1 MMMTAAMNPAAA
13 TCLDP
18 FSAAEASG
26 LARCVRSLTR
36 GRARL
41 RHPILQGIS
50 AEDARAFEETVS
62 AMPGVTGAK
71 VNPRIGSLLV
81 TWNEE
86 ETSAEALL
94 AAAAFFLPDL
104 PTEEEAAEDLARSR
118 ARQKREASCRSAA
131 SAGESASG
139 CALCAVAKKAGGLA
153 ERAADA
159 ALDAASYVAAPDA
172 RRRFAGHDKRIRRTA
187 QNRLML
193 AGYALSLASLAIKS
207 TRAHLILG
215 AAFTALLA
223 VHLYQHRRVL

>member
-1 MMMTAAMNPAAA
+1 MTAAMNPVAEPS
-13 TCLDP
+13 LDP

-26 LARCVRSLTR
+26 LSRCVRSLTR

-50 AEDARAFEETVS
+50 ADDARAFEETVS
-62 AMPGVTGAK
+62 SMPGVTGAK

-104 PTEEEAAEDLARSR
+104 PTEEEAAGALARSR
-118 ARQKREASCRSAA
+118 ARQKREAGSCSAA
-131 SAGESASG
+131 GKSASA
-139 CALCAVAKKAGGLA
+139 CTLCNAAKKAGSLA

-159 ALDAASYVAAPDA
+159 VLDAASLVAAPDA

-187 QNRLML
+187 QNRVML
-193 AGYALSLASLAIKS
+193 AGYALSLASLAFKS